1 MPSSGNPA
9 EMGPVRKCGPHFYDC
24 SAPPKKK
31 IQGQDVSRG
40 QANGLSELA

>member
-9 EMGPVRKCGPHFYDC
+9 EMGPVRKYGPHFYDC
-24 SAPPKKK
+24 SAPKNFRGKMFA
-31 IQGQDVSRG
+31 RG